1 MLSVINASPQNIET
15 IPSIAKSKNVNPSLF
30 TDHPSFQF
38 SRFYSLFCLLTSSY
52 RRTAQNPVPLLELR
66 DYFRPLAQLQACS
79 TCRRRIAAR

>member
-38 SRFYSLFCLLTSSY
+38 SRCNSLFCLPTSAY
-52 RRTAQNPVPLLELR
+52 RRAPQNPVPLLELR
-66 DYFRPLAQLQACS
+66 SYCRPRA
-79 TCRRRIAAR
+79 